1 MENAEQIL
9 YVAALLCLGVCL
21 FFSLF
26 RAVRGPRPMDRVVG
40 INMTNTL
47 AMLCLA
53 VCAFLLDE
61 SWLLDV
67 CLIYGMIS
75 FLAVTVLS
83 MLHIDSGTDGN
94 DRKEAEKDDL

>member
-1 MENAEQIL
+1 MEKAERIL

-53 VCAFLLDE
+53 ICAFLLDE

-83 MLHIDSGTDGN
+83 MLRIDSGSDGN

>member
-1 MENAEQIL
+1 MENAERIL
-9 YVAALLCLGVCL
+9 YVSVLLCLGVGM

-53 VCAFLLDE
+53 VCSFLLDE

-83 MLHIDSGTDGN
+83 MLHIDSKTDGSG
-94 DRKEAEKDDL
+94 RKEADRDDL